1 MMVRR
6 IGRFWRAWRR
16 DGRGVAAVEFALTVP
31 VLILA
36 SLGSY
41 EAFQAA
47 AAYRK
52 LSATTIELASVV
64 SQYTTMSA
72 SDVSAVMSATSQIM
86 APFPTS
92 SLSVVLTEITTNS
105 SSQATVTWSQAY
117 NGGTALTQGSSY
129 TLPVSLRTASTS
141 YILVQSGYAWSP
153 MVTGGPLGTINMTDQ
168 IYGLPRQSSSIPY
181 TG

>member
-1 MMVRR
+1 MTPDRIRR
-6 IGRFWRAWRR
+6 LWRAWRR

-36 SLGSY
+36 CLGFY

-52 LSATTIELASVV
+52 LSATTVELANVV
-64 SQYTTMSA
+64 GQYTTMSA
-72 SDVSAVMSATSQIM
+72 SDVSSVMSATSQIM

-92 SLSVVLTEITTNS
+92 SLSIVLTEITTNS
-105 SSQATVTWSQAY
+105 SSQATVTWSQGY
-117 NGGTALTQGSSY
+117 NGGAALTQGANY
-129 TLPVSLRTASTS
+129 TLPSSLRTASTS
-141 YILVQSGYAWSP
+141 YLLVQTAYSWSP
-153 MVTGGPLGTINMTDQ
+153 LVTGGPLGTINMTDQ
-168 IYGLPRQSSSIPY
+168 IYGLPRESASIPY

>member
-1 MMVRR
+1 MFILRR
-6 IGRFWRAWRR
+6 FAGNRR
-16 DGRGVAAVEFALTVP
+16 GAAAVEFALTVP

-36 SLGSY
+36 CLGGY

-47 AAYRK
+47 SAYRK
-52 LSATTIELASVV
+52 VSATTVELANVV

-72 SDVSAVMSATSQIM
+72 ADVSTVMSASSQIM

-92 SLSVVLTEITTNS
+92 NLSIVLTEITTNA

-117 NGGTALTQGSSY
+117 NGGAALTPGASY
-129 TLPVSLRTASTS
+129 TLPSSLRTASTS
-141 YILVQSGYAWSP
+141 YMLVQTSYAWTP
-153 MVTGGPLGTINMTDQ
+153 LVTGGPFGAINLSDQ
-168 IYGLPRQSSSIPY
+168 LYGLPRQSSSIPY